1 MKTLDQLIREEALTA
16 VANVGGSYDEF
27 VRWNK
32 ILLAF
37 DLEPVD
43 SLVAKTDDVH

>member
-16 VANVGGSYDEF
+16 VVNVGGSYDEF

-37 DLEPVD
+37 DLEPID
-43 SLVAKTDDVH
+43 SLVAKPVDVH

>member
-1 MKTLDQLIREEALTA
+1 MKPLDQLIREESLQA
-16 VANVGGSYDEF
+16 VANVGGSYEEF

-37 DLEPVD
+37 DLEPID
-43 SLVAKTDDVH
+43 SLVAKPVDVH

>member
-27 VRWNK
+27 IRWNK

-37 DLEPVD
+37 GLEPIDTFIAKIVD
-43 SLVAKTDDVH
+43 AH